1 MKKIRKKG
9 LKHAKQKGSRFERK
23 MADLLS
29 KVFNCDVIRTPM
41 SGAFGTQARL
51 PDFQGDLY
59 CKTKDSVLKNFFFE
73 CKYTENVTFCDLH
86 KWYDKCTLQNN
97 GNETVI
103 FMRDNTHDCILVAM
117 TPECLYKWVANGRM
131 QTKIGYKH
139 VNKKNS
145 NFWKE
150 YNKVSYITKIPVV
163 VLNNIALLEYSHWV
177 HIIKRSIN

>member
-1 MKKIRKKG
+1 MS
-9 LKHAKQKGSRFERK
+9 LKYARQKGSRFERQLAK
-23 MADLLS
+23 KLS
-29 KVFNCDVIRTPM
+29 IDFKCEVIRTPM
-41 SGAFGTQARL
+41 SGAFGTQVKL

-59 CKTKDSVLKNFFFE
+59 CKDRDSILKCFFFE
-73 CKYTENVTFCDLH
+73 AKHVEGATFGNLH
-86 KWYDKCTLQNN
+86 AWYNKCAIQNN

-131 QTKIGYKH
+131 QTKVGYKH
-139 VNKKNS
+139 VNKTNA